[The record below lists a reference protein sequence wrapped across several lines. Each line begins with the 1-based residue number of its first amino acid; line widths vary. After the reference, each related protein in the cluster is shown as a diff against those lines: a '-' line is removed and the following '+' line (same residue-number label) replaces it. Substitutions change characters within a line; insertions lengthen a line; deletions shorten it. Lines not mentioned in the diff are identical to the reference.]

1 MPKYVSMVTVED
13 REFQNVQEL
22 ASIWGEIRRELEEFE
37 VDVIDTYAV
46 LGSYDF
52 LLIFDAPDRDT
63 VFQAAI
69 TIEGYGMDLQ
79 TMEITHTDRFADL
92 VDDRA

>member
-1 MPKYVSMVTVED
+1 MPMYVSMVTVED

-22 ASIWGEIRRELEEFE
+22 ASIWGEIRGELEEFDVE
-37 VDVIDTYAV
+37 VIDTYAI

-63 VFQAAI
+63 VFQAAVA
-69 TIEGYGMDLQ
+69 IESYGMDLQ
-79 TMEITHTDRFADL
+79 TMEITPTDRFADL
-92 VDDRA
+92 VDDVS

>member
-1 MPKYVSMVTVED
+1 MPMYLSLVTVED

-22 ASIWGEIRRELEEFE
+22 ASIWGEIRGELEEFD
-37 VDVIDTYAV
+37 VDVVDTYAI

-69 TIEGYGMDLQ
+69 AIESYGMDLQ
-79 TMEITHTDRFADL
+79 TMEITPTDRFADL
-92 VDDRA
+92 VDDVS

>member
-1 MPKYVSMVTVED
+1 MPKYMSLVTVED

-22 ASIWGEIRRELEEFE
+22 ASIWGEIRQEVEEFD
-37 VDVIDTYAV
+37 VDVSDTYAI

-52 LLIFDAPDRDT
+52 LIIFDAPDRDT

-69 TIEGYGMDLQ
+69 TVESHGLDLE
-79 TMEITHTDRFADL
+79 TMEIVDTDRFADL
-92 VDDRA
+92 VDDR

>member
-1 MPKYVSMVTVED
+1 MAKYASHVTVVD

-22 ASIWGEIRRELEEFE
+22 ASIWGEIRRELEAFE
-37 VDVIDTYAV
+37 VEIIDTYAV

-52 LLIFDAPDRDT
+52 LVLLEAPDRNT

-69 TIEGYGMDLQ
+69 TVESHGLDLE
-79 TMEITHTDRFADL
+79 TVEVTPTESFADL
-92 VDDRA
+92 VEDR

>member
-1 MPKYVSMVTVED
+1 MPKYVSMVTVEG

-22 ASIWGEIRRELEEFE
+22 ASIWGEIRGELQESG
-37 VDVIDTYAV
+37 VDVINTYAV

-52 LLIFDAPDRDT
+52 LVIFEAPDRDT

-69 TIEGYGMDLQ
+69 TIEGYGMDMQ
-79 TMEITHTDRFADL
+79 TMEITDTDRFADL
-92 VDDRA
+92 VDDR